1 MDFKEINGQGVLR
14 RAAEVAAAGMHGL
27 LMCGSAGT
35 GKSMVASRIPTI
47 LPGLTREEDIEIS
60 RVYSVCGKLP
70 PGRPLL
76 SKRPFRSPHHTI
88 SPQGLTG
95 GGRFP
100 VPGEFS
106 LASGGVLFL
115 DELPHFGRGAIEA
128 LRQPLEDRKIMISR
142 VWGSCEF
149 PADFLIVGA
158 MNPCPCGYYPDRN
171 RCRCTPGEVQRYL
184 NRVSGP
190 ILDRMDIFTE
200 VSRIDFAGLAGEN
213 AGTGADSR
221 SLRMQVM
228 EARARQEARY
238 AGTGLRFNS
247 QLGPGEIRKYCRL
260 GLAQQQYME
269 QLFHA
274 LQLSARAYHRI
285 IRLAR
290 TLADLDGKDT
300 IEQVH
305 LSEAA
310 CYRMADGKYWR
321 KKG

>member
-1 MDFKEINGQGVLR
+1 MPR
-14 RAAEVAAAGMHGL
+14 
-27 LMCGSAGT
+27 
-35 GKSMVASRIPTI
+35 
-47 LPGLTREEDIEIS
+47 PGLI
-60 RVYSVCGKLP
+60 
-70 PGRPLL
+70 
-76 SKRPFRSPHHTI
+76 
-88 SPQGLTG
+88 
-95 GGRFP
+95 
-100 VPGEFS
+100 S
-106 LASGGVLFL
+106 LAHRGVLFL
-115 DELPHFGRGAIEA
+115 DELTEFKRATLDL
-128 LRQPLEDRKIMISR
+128 LRQPMEERR
-142 VWGSCEF
+142 VQIARNSGTYVYPS
-149 PADFLIVGA
+149 DFMLVAA

-190 ILDRMDIFTE
+190 ILDRIDIFTE

-300 IEQVH
+300 IGQVH